1 MSHMKPDQ
9 QGVTLIELMIVV
21 AIIGILSAIA
31 YPSYQQYVLSSWR
44 ATASGCVLSLAQN
57 MERQFTANMTYL
69 AAVPVDGCTTENG
82 MAARYTI
89 SLAAAASAAVYTV
102 QAVPQGAQTADTQCG
117 TLSITQ
123 TGARAETG
131 TGSVQDCW

>member
-1 MSHMKPDQ
+1 MNYMKAKQ
-9 QGVTLIELMIVV
+9 KGFSLIELMIVV
-21 AIIGILSAIA
+21 AIVGILAAIA
-31 YPSYQQYVLSSWR
+31 YPSYQQYVLRSWR
-44 ATASGCVLSLAQN
+44 TTASGCVLALAQS

-69 AAVPVDGCTTENG
+69 AAVPVSGCTTENG

-89 SLAAAASAAVYTV
+89 GLAAAATANAYTI
-102 QAVPQGAQTADTQCG
+102 QAVPQGAQVDAQCG

-123 TGARAETG
+123 IGTRGETG

>member
-1 MSHMKPDQ
+1 MKSNH
-9 QGVTLIELMIVV
+9 QGFSLIELMIVV
-21 AIIGILSAIA
+21 AIVGILAAIA
-31 YPSYQQYVLSSWR
+31 FPSYQQYVFRSWR
-44 ATASGCVLSLAQN
+44 ATASGCVLTLAQN

-69 AAVPVDGCTTENG
+69 AAVPVSGCTSENG

-89 SLAAAASAAVYTV
+89 GLAAAATASAYTI

-123 TGARAETG
+123 IGTRGETG